1 MNRLSTRL
9 YLPLAAAAI
18 VLAGGCDYHHERRA
32 SSRSSNRAT
41 ITRNWPAAGIAQV
54 KVFEV
59 SGSITVE
66 AAPGN
71 EISLLAS
78 AEGDLDVQK
87 GVENDGLFKTE
98 LAGDTLSIGRKTEK
112 KRGFSFIWGDDDVE
126 IDYVLKVP
134 PSVALDVSTVNGR
147 ISTRGTEGATEASTV
162 NGTIDIETAGTHEL
176 QATTVNGRVKA
187 KFMKSFSG
195 ARFKS
200 VNGGVEATL
209 PTNASFTVDLSQVNG
224 DFEASFPLSIHSNPG
239 SRRVSGEVNGG
250 QHELKI
256 VTVNGDVELAR
267 LNGAH

>member
-1 MNRLSTRL
+1 MNRLNARL
-9 YLPLAAAAI
+9 YLPVLAATTAVVFAA
-18 VLAGGCDYHHERRA
+18 GCDVHHERRA
-32 SSRSSNRAT
+32 SNAKRAT

-59 SGSITVE
+59 SGSISVE

-78 AEGDLDVQK
+78 AEGDLDVKK
-87 GVENDGLFKTE
+87 GVENDGLFVTQ
-98 LAGDTLSIGRKTEK
+98 LTGDTLSIGRKGEK
-112 KRGFSFIWGDDDVE
+112 RRSFTFFWDRDDVE

-134 PSVALDVSTVNGR
+134 PSITLDVSTVNGR
-147 ISTRGTEGATEASTV
+147 IATRGTEGATEASTV
-162 NGTIDIETAGTHEL
+162 NGAIDIETAGTHEL
-176 QATTVNGRVKA
+176 KATTVNGRVKA
-187 KFMKSFSG
+187 KFTKAFSG
-195 ARFKS
+195 ARFNS
-200 VNGGVEATL
+200 VNGGVEASL
-209 PTNASFTVDLSQVNG
+209 PNSASFTVNLSQVNG